1 MKREQEKFRRERKY
15 SNKAY
20 LQKKQKRAML
30 YPVFANNVQKA
41 DLFRCLS
48 AFLQYFQFYFRGI

>member
-1 MKREQEKFRRERKY
+1 MKREPEKFRRERKF

-41 DLFRCLS
+41 DLF
-48 AFLQYFQFYFRGI
+48 